1 MKKFF
6 VSLFFCLS
14 LFGCKDKKENHLT
27 VATSADYPP
36 FEFFKD
42 GQIVGFEIDL
52 IKAIAKE
59 MNYNVT
65 IKDMSFDTIIGALQ
79 SDRVDLAI
87 SSITA
92 SPERKTKVDF
102 TIPYHKSLSV
112 MLVASNSTIQKNT
125 HLSGKNVGVQMGSVY
140 EKMIKEEWQPTIA
153 NITLRSLSK
162 VPDLIQDFKS
172 GRLDAI
178 VLGVIEGENIVKSH
192 PGLKL
197 VPLPQPETFN
207 AIALPKN
214 SPLTEPINTVIKKFE
229 ADGTLKKLQDKWLDK
244 GN

>member
-6 VSLFFCLS
+6 ACLFLCLS
-14 LFGCKDKKENHLT
+14 LFGCKDKKENQLI

-42 GQIVGFEIDL
+42 GQIIGFEIDL

-59 MNYNVT
+59 MNYKV
-65 IKDMSFDTIIGALQ
+65 IVKDMSFDTIIGALQ
-79 SDRVDLAI
+79 SERIDLAI

-92 SPERKTKVDF
+92 SPERKEKVDF

-112 MLVASNSTIQKNT
+112 MLVATNSTIQKNS

-140 EKMIKEEWQPTIA
+140 EKMVKDEWQPTIK

-172 GRLDAI
+172 GRLDVL
-178 VLGVIEGENIVKSH
+178 VLGVVEGENIIKSH
-192 PGLKL
+192 PGFKL
-197 VPLPQPETFN
+197 VSLPQTETFN

-214 SPLTEPINTVIKKFE
+214 SPLTEPINAVIKKFE

-244 GN
+244 GD

>member
-6 VSLFFCLS
+6 ASLFLCLS

-27 VATSADYPP
+27 IATSADYPP

-59 MNYNVT
+59 LNYAAT

-79 SDRVDLAI
+79 SERIDLAI

-92 SPERKTKVDF
+92 TPERKAKVDF

-112 MLVASNSTIQKNT
+112 MLVATTSTIEKNV
-125 HLSGKNVGVQMGSVY
+125 HLSGKKVGVQMGSVY
-140 EKMIKEEWQPTIA
+140 EKMIKDEWQPTIA

-178 VLGVIEGENIVKSH
+178 ILGVMEGENIVKSH
-192 PGLKL
+192 SGLKL
-197 VPLPQPETFN
+197 VPLSQTETFN

-214 SPLTEPINTVIKKFE
+214 SPLTEPINKVIKKFE